1 MKDVIYQSN
10 NIGKGLWEW
19 NIFYA
24 LQMHSHVGWLA
35 ILPLKWWDSVN
46 FYLYVLS
53 SKSSSLVTPL
63 SI

>member
-1 MKDVIYQSN
+1 MKDVICQSN
-10 NIGKGLWEW
+10 NIGKSLWEW

-46 FYLYVLS
+46 FYL
-53 SKSSSLVTPL
+53 
-63 SI
+63 